1 MSTDEVKDLFDF
13 YDKNRDGVLSQAE
26 IASVLRALG
35 ANPSEAEIRE
45 LVRKYDT
52 SGRETLNFQ
61 DFAMIYRE
69 ATASPISQRELVT
82 YFKFF
87 DKDGSGRIDRDE
99 FKNAMTS
106 LGERLTE
113 DELNT
118 ILEDA
123 DMNGNGELELEEF
136 ARMLLAK
143 PSA

>member
-1 MSTDEVKDLFDF
+1 MSSEEVKDLFDF

-35 ANPSEAEIRE
+35 ANPSEAEVRE

-52 SGRETLNFQ
+52 SGRESLNFQ
-61 DFAMIYRE
+61 DFTMIYRE
-69 ATASPISQRELVT
+69 ATASPISQRELAT

-99 FKNAMTS
+99 FKSAMTS
-106 LGERLTE
+106 LGERLSE
-113 DELNT
+113 DEINT

-123 DMNGNGELELEEF
+123 DLNGNGELELEEF